1 MLVSVAFQSYL
12 YLTARIVVHAEAL
25 ITQLVLEHSLRIRL
39 VAEDPIKKS
48 ENAHGTASAAPD
60 DASEDEQSNPSCK
73 SSENTAIDSTA
84 SESETTTK
92 DSSSIKTAPSVT
104 LKKEQNLIGKI
115 NNLVTTDALS
125 LQIVNTFL
133 ACLTYVRKISYEAKK
148 ISYS

>member
-25 ITQLVLEHSLRIRL
+25 ITQLVLKHSLQIRL
-39 VAEDPIKKS
+39 VAEDPNKKS

-84 SESETTTK
+84 SEYETTTK

-115 NNLVTTDALS
+115 NNLVTTDALA
-125 LQIVNTFL
+125 ITNAKDFL
-133 ACLTYVRKISYEAKK
+133 EVGMKYFSQPENSY
-148 ISYS
+148 